1 MKRILIVLLL
11 AAIFGAGGFF
21 LYQKALQ
28 EPEIQILETSR
39 ITRGDIREVL
49 VETGIIK
56 PQVGAEVKIGS
67 RITGDIVQ
75 MNVKVGDTVA
85 RGDLIARIDDREI
98 LKVIDRQEAALRS
111 ARDTLRQ
118 VELTFPERI
127 REARANLAYAQ
138 VHHEREVELL
148 KHEYTTQD
156 ALDRAFRDLNTAD
169 AALKRLRDE
178 YATQKVIARSGIE
191 EAEAQLSQSRINH
204 SYTFIHA
211 PIDGVVSDV
220 TIQEGETIV
229 TGLQVANL
237 VTVLDP
243 TRLEMWIYVDETN
256 IGRTRLGQEVEYYV
270 DAFPEKNFYGVI
282 GRLNPQ
288 PVIRDNIVYYLAT
301 VEVDPRDAHFLRPE
315 MTAHVRIIAR
325 EKEDVLTAPNA
336 AVKFERGQQV
346 AYRVLEDGK
355 VERVELK
362 TGIRGE
368 NRTEILSGAREDD
381 VVATRL
387 ILPLNP

>member
-11 AAIFGAGGFF
+11 GATFAAGGFF
-21 LYQKALQ
+21 LYRNAFQ
-28 EPEIQILETSR
+28 EPAIQVLETSR

-75 MNVKVGDTVA
+75 MNVKIGDTV
-85 RGDLIARIDDREI
+85 RKGDLIARIDDREI
-98 LKVIDRQEAALRS
+98 LKIIERQEAVLRS

-127 REARANLAYAQ
+127 REARANLDYARI
-138 VHHEREVELL
+138 HHEREVELL

-156 ALDRAFRDLNTAD
+156 ALDRAQRDLKTSEAF
-169 AALKRLRDE
+169 LKRLLDE
-178 YATQKVIARSGIE
+178 YATQKVIARSSVE
-191 EAEAQLSQSRINH
+191 EAEAQLSQWRINH
-204 SYTFIHA
+204 SYSFIHA

-237 VTVLDP
+237 VTVLNP
-243 TRLEMWIYVDETN
+243 TSLEMWIYVDETN

-270 DAFPEKNFYGVI
+270 DAFPEKNFHGVI

-301 VEVDPRDAHFLRPE
+301 VEVDPKDAQLLKPE
-315 MTAHVRIIAR
+315 MTAHVRVIVR
-325 EKEDVLTAPNA
+325 EKKDILTAPNA

-346 AYRVLEDGK
+346 AYRVMDNGE
-355 VERVELK
+355 VERLELK

-368 NRTEILSGAREDD
+368 NRTEILSGAEEGDI
-381 VVATRL
+381 VATRL
-387 ILPLNP
+387 ILPLS